1 MKSSYLLYFLI
12 SLVGLFSCN
21 KDKPTPIETPK
32 SYVEIT
38 VQPTY
43 NSSHLFL
50 DSVYVTTEGY
60 KIKFTDLKF
69 FGSTFKNGQ
78 NSLAQVGFFDFA
90 FSGNDFLKVE
100 QDVNLFS
107 DLQFIL
113 GVDSLI
119 NHNDPSTFPIDN
131 PLNIANAGTMH
142 WGWNPGYI
150 FISVE
155 GKADTL
161 QDGIENYDH
170 NFSFHVGTDNYLQTK
185 SFTAINWVKTASNT
199 HTFALQLDMF
209 DVICNAIDP
218 IDLRTEFLAHSS
230 SLQTAL
236 TLKFGKNF
244 KSALT
249 PY

>member
-1 MKSSYLLYFLI
+1 MKTSRFLFYLFL
-12 SLVGLFSCN
+12 LAGLFSCN

-43 NSSHLFL
+43 NSSNLFL

-69 FGSTFKNGQ
+69 FGTTLKNGQ

-90 FSGNDFLKVE
+90 LSGNNFLKVE

-107 DLQFIL
+107 DLQFFL

-119 NHNDPSTFPIDN
+119 NHNDPSTFSNDS
-131 PLNIANAGTMH
+131 PLNISNAGTMH

-170 NFSFHVGTDNYLQTK
+170 NFSFHVGTDDYLQTK
-185 SFTAINWVKTASNT
+185 TFSAINWVKTASNT
-199 HTFALQLDMF
+199 HTFALQLDLF

-218 IDLRTEFLAHSS
+218 IDLRNEFLAHSS

>member
-1 MKSSYLLYFLI
+1 MKKIYFLI
-12 SLVGLFSCN
+12 IFTGCFLLYSCN
-21 KDKPTPIETPK
+21 KDKPNPIETPK
-32 SYVEIT
+32 SFVEIT

-43 NSSHLFL
+43 NSSNLFL
-50 DSVYVTTEGY
+50 DSVYITTEGY

-69 FGSTFKNGQ
+69 FGTTLKNGS
-78 NSLAQVGFFDFA
+78 NNLAQVGFFDFA
-90 FSGNDFLKVE
+90 LSGNYFMKVE

-107 DLQFIL
+107 DLQMIL
-113 GVDSLI
+113 GVDSLL
-119 NHNDPSTFPIDN
+119 NHNDPSTFSNDS
-131 PLNIANAGTMH
+131 PLNISNAGTMH

-161 QDGIENYDH
+161 IDGIENYDH
-170 NFSFHVGTDNYLQTK
+170 NFSFHVGTDDYLQSK
-185 SFTAINWVKTASNT
+185 SFSAINWVKTTPNT
-199 HTFALQLDMF
+199 HTFALQLDLF
-209 DVICNAIDP
+209 DVICNAMTP

-230 SLQTAL
+230 SLQAAL

>member
-1 MKSSYLLYFLI
+1 MKTSHFLFYLFL
-12 SLVGLFSCN
+12 LAGLFSCN

-43 NSSHLFL
+43 NSSNLFL

-69 FGSTFKNGQ
+69 FGTTLKNGQ

-90 FSGNDFLKVE
+90 LSGNNFLKVE

-107 DLQFIL
+107 DLQFFL

-119 NHNDPSTFPIDN
+119 NHNDPSTFSDDS
-131 PLNIANAGTMH
+131 PLNISNAGTMH

-170 NFSFHVGTDNYLQTK
+170 NFSFHVGTDDYLQTK
-185 SFTAINWVKTASNT
+185 TFSAINWVKTASNT
-199 HTFALQLDMF
+199 HTFALQLDLF

-218 IDLRTEFLAHSS
+218 IDLRNEFLAHSS

>member
-1 MKSSYLLYFLI
+1 MKTSYFLFPLLLMAA
-12 SLVGLFSCN
+12 LVSCKKN
-21 KDKPTPIETPK
+21 KPTPIETPK

-43 NSSHLFL
+43 NSSNLFL

-69 FGSTFKNGQ
+69 FGTTLKNGQ

-90 FSGNDFLKVE
+90 LSGNYFLKVE

-119 NHNDPSTFPIDN
+119 NHNDPSTFSN
-131 PLNIANAGTMH
+131 ESPLNISNAGTMH

-161 QDGIENYDH
+161 QDCIENYDH
-170 NFSFHVGTDNYLQTK
+170 NFSFHVGTDDFLQTK

-199 HTFALQLDMF
+199 HTFALQLDLF
-209 DVICNAIDP
+209 DVICNGLDP

>member
-1 MKSSYLLYFLI
+1 MKTSRFLFYLFL
-12 SLVGLFSCN
+12 LAGLFSCN

-43 NSSHLFL
+43 NSSNLFL

-69 FGSTFKNGQ
+69 FGTTLKNGQ

-90 FSGNDFLKVE
+90 LSGNNFLKVE

-107 DLQFIL
+107 DLQFFL

-119 NHNDPSTFPIDN
+119 NHNDPSTFSNDS
-131 PLNIANAGTMH
+131 PLNISNAGTMH

-170 NFSFHVGTDNYLQTK
+170 NFSFHVGTDDYLQTK
-185 SFTAINWVKTASNT
+185 SFSAINWVKTASNT
-199 HTFALQLDMF
+199 HTFALQLDLF

-218 IDLRTEFLAHSS
+218 IDLRNEFLAHSS

>member
-1 MKSSYLLYFLI
+1 MKNYYFLF
-12 SLVGLFSCN
+12 SLLLSAALVSCK

-43 NSSHLFL
+43 NSSNLFL
-50 DSVYVTTEGY
+50 DSVYLTTEGY

-69 FGSTFKNGQ
+69 FGTTLKNGQ

-90 FSGNDFLKVE
+90 LSGNYFLKVE

-119 NHNDPSTFPIDN
+119 NHNDPSTFSNDS
-131 PLNIANAGTMH
+131 PLNISNAGTMH

-161 QDGIENYDH
+161 QDGIENYNH
-170 NFSFHVGTDNYLQTK
+170 NFSFHVGTDDYLQTK
-185 SFTAINWVKTASNT
+185 SFSAINWVKTASNT
-199 HTFALQLDMF
+199 HTFALQLDLF
-209 DVICNAIDP
+209 DVICNGLDP

-244 KSALT
+244 KSAIT

>member
-1 MKSSYLLYFLI
+1 LA
-12 SLVGLFSCN
+12 GLFSCN

-43 NSSHLFL
+43 NSSNLFL

-69 FGSTFKNGQ
+69 FGTTLKNGQ

-90 FSGNDFLKVE
+90 LSGNNFLKVE

-107 DLQFIL
+107 DLQFFL

-119 NHNDPSTFPIDN
+119 NHNDPSTFSNDS
-131 PLNIANAGTMH
+131 PLNISNAGTMH

-170 NFSFHVGTDNYLQTK
+170 NFSFHVGTDDYLQTK
-185 SFTAINWVKTASNT
+185 TFSAINWVKTASNT
-199 HTFALQLDMF
+199 HTFALQLDLF

-218 IDLRTEFLAHSS
+218 IDLRNEFLAHSS

>member
-1 MKSSYLLYFLI
+1 MKTYYILFHLLLMVAI
-12 SLVGLFSCN
+12 VSCK

-43 NSSHLFL
+43 NSSNLFL
-50 DSVYVTTEGY
+50 DSVYITTEGY

-69 FGSTFKNGQ
+69 FSTTLKNGQ
-78 NSLAQVGFFDFA
+78 NNLAQVGFFDFA
-90 FSGNDFLKVE
+90 LSANYFLKVE

-119 NHNDPSTFPIDN
+119 NHNDPSTFSNDS
-131 PLNIANAGTMH
+131 PLNISNAGTMH

-161 QDGIENYDH
+161 QDGIENYNH
-170 NFSFHVGTDNYLQTK
+170 NFSFHVGTDDYLQTK
-185 SFTAINWVKTASNT
+185 TFSAINWVKTASNT
-199 HTFALQLDMF
+199 HTFALQLDLF
-209 DVICNAIDP
+209 DVICNGLDP

>member
-1 MKSSYLLYFLI
+1 MKKIYFLI
-12 SLVGLFSCN
+12 IFTGCFFLYSCN
-21 KDKPTPIETPK
+21 KDKPNPIETPK
-32 SYVEIT
+32 SFVEIT

-43 NSSHLFL
+43 NSSNLFL
-50 DSVYVTTEGY
+50 DSVYITTEGY

-69 FGSTFKNGQ
+69 FGTTLKNGS
-78 NSLAQVGFFDFA
+78 NNLAQVGFFDFA
-90 FSGNDFLKVE
+90 LSGNYFMKVE

-107 DLQFIL
+107 DLQMIL
-113 GVDSLI
+113 GVDSLL
-119 NHNDPSTFPIDN
+119 NHNDTSTFSNDS
-131 PLNIANAGTMH
+131 PLNISNAGTMH

-155 GKADTL
+155 GKSDTL
-161 QDGIENYDH
+161 IDGIENYDH
-170 NFSFHVGTDNYLQTK
+170 NFSFHVGTDDYLQSK
-185 SFTAINWVKTASNT
+185 SFSAINWVKTTPNT
-199 HTFALQLDMF
+199 HTFALQLDLF
-209 DVICNAIDP
+209 DVICNAMTP

-230 SLQTAL
+230 SLQAAL

>member
-1 MKSSYLLYFLI
+1 
-12 SLVGLFSCN
+12 
-21 KDKPTPIETPK
+21 
-32 SYVEIT
+32 
-38 VQPTY
+38 
-43 NSSHLFL
+43 
-50 DSVYVTTEGY
+50 
-60 KIKFTDLKF
+60 
-69 FGSTFKNGQ
+69 
-78 NSLAQVGFFDFA
+78 
-90 FSGNDFLKVE
+90 VE

-199 HTFALQLDMF
+199 HTFALQLDLF

-244 KSALT
+244 KSAIT

>member
-1 MKSSYLLYFLI
+1 MAA
-12 SLVGLFSCN
+12 LVSCKKN
-21 KDKPTPIETPK
+21 KPTPIETPK

-43 NSSHLFL
+43 NSSNLFL

-69 FGSTFKNGQ
+69 FGTTLKNGQ

-90 FSGNDFLKVE
+90 LSGNKFLKVE

-119 NHNDPSTFPIDN
+119 NHNDPSTFSNDS
-131 PLNIANAGTMH
+131 PLNISNAGTMH

-170 NFSFHVGTDNYLQTK
+170 NFSFHVGTDDFLQTK

-199 HTFALQLDMF
+199 HTFALQLDLF
-209 DVICNAIDP
+209 DVICNGLDP

>member
-1 MKSSYLLYFLI
+1 MAA
-12 SLVGLFSCN
+12 LVSCKKN
-21 KDKPTPIETPK
+21 KPTPIETPK

-43 NSSHLFL
+43 NSSNLFL

-69 FGSTFKNGQ
+69 FGTTLKNGQ

-90 FSGNDFLKVE
+90 LSGNNFLKVE

-119 NHNDPSTFPIDN
+119 NHNDPSTFSN
-131 PLNIANAGTMH
+131 ESPLNISNAGTMH

-170 NFSFHVGTDNYLQTK
+170 NFSFHVGTDDFLQTK

-199 HTFALQLDMF
+199 HTFALQLDLF
-209 DVICNAIDP
+209 DVICNGLDP

>member
-1 MKSSYLLYFLI
+1 MKISCFLFYLFLLAG
-12 SLVGLFSCN
+12 LVSCK
-21 KDKPTPIETPK
+21 KDKPTPIETTK

-43 NSSHLFL
+43 NSSNLFL
-50 DSVYVTTEGY
+50 DSIYLTTEGY

-69 FGSTFKNGQ
+69 FGTTLKNGQ

-90 FSGNDFLKVE
+90 FSGNNFLKVE

-119 NHNDPSTFPIDN
+119 NHNDPSTFSNDS
-131 PLNIANAGTMH
+131 PLNISNAGTMH

-161 QDGIENYDH
+161 QDGIENYNH
-170 NFSFHVGTDNYLQTK
+170 NFSFHVGTDDYLQTK
-185 SFTAINWVKTASNT
+185 SFSAINWVKTASNT
-199 HTFALQLDMF
+199 HTFALQLDLF
-209 DVICNAIDP
+209 DVICNGLDP

>member
-1 MKSSYLLYFLI
+1 MKTSHFLFYLFL
-12 SLVGLFSCN
+12 LAGLFSCN

-43 NSSHLFL
+43 NSSNLFL

-69 FGSTFKNGQ
+69 FGTTLKNGQ

-90 FSGNDFLKVE
+90 LSGNNFLKVE

-107 DLQFIL
+107 DLQFFL

-119 NHNDPSTFPIDN
+119 NHNDPSTFSNDS
-131 PLNIANAGTMH
+131 PLNISNAGTMH

-170 NFSFHVGTDNYLQTK
+170 NFSFHVGTDDYLQTK
-185 SFTAINWVKTASNT
+185 TFSAINWVKTASNT
-199 HTFALQLDMF
+199 HTFALQLDLF

-218 IDLRTEFLAHSS
+218 IDLRNEFLAHSS

>member
-32 SYVEIT
+32 SYLEIT

-90 FSGNDFLKVE
+90 FSGNDLLKVE

-199 HTFALQLDMF
+199 HTFALQLDLF

-244 KSALT
+244 KSAIT

>member
-1 MKSSYLLYFLI
+1 MKTSYFLFF
-12 SLVGLFSCN
+12 LLLLAVLASCK

-43 NSSHLFL
+43 NSSNLFL

-69 FGSTFKNGQ
+69 FGTTLKNGQ

-90 FSGNDFLKVE
+90 LSGNYFLKVE

-119 NHNDPSTFPIDN
+119 NHNDPSTFSNDS
-131 PLNIANAGTMH
+131 PLNISNAGTMH

-170 NFSFHVGTDNYLQTK
+170 NFSFHVGTDDYLQTK
-185 SFTAINWVKTASNT
+185 TFSAINWVKTASNT
-199 HTFALQLDMF
+199 HTFALRLDLF
-209 DVICNAIDP
+209 DVICNGLDP
-218 IDLRTEFLAHSS
+218 IDLSTEFLAHSS

>member
-1 MKSSYLLYFLI
+1 MKTSRFLFYLFL
-12 SLVGLFSCN
+12 LAGLFSCN

-43 NSSHLFL
+43 NSSNLFL

-69 FGSTFKNGQ
+69 FGTTLKNGQ

-90 FSGNDFLKVE
+90 LSGNNFLKVE

-107 DLQFIL
+107 DLQFFL

-119 NHNDPSTFPIDN
+119 NHNDPSTFSDDS
-131 PLNIANAGTMH
+131 PLNISNAGTMH

-170 NFSFHVGTDNYLQTK
+170 NFSFHVGTDDYLQTK
-185 SFTAINWVKTASNT
+185 TFSAINWVKTASNT
-199 HTFALQLDMF
+199 HTFALQLDLF

-218 IDLRTEFLAHSS
+218 IDLRNEFLAHSS

>member
-1 MKSSYLLYFLI
+1 MKNIIFLGIIACCFLLC
-12 SLVGLFSCN
+12 SCN
-21 KDKPTPIETPK
+21 KNKPDPIETPK
-32 SYVEIT
+32 SFVELT

-43 NSSHLFL
+43 NASNLFL
-50 DSVYVTTEGY
+50 DSVYITTEGY

-69 FGSTFKNGQ
+69 FGTTLKNGS
-78 NSLAQVGFFDFA
+78 NNLAQVGFFDFA
-90 FSGNDFLKVE
+90 LSGNYFMKVE
-100 QDVNLFS
+100 KDVNLFS

-113 GVDSLI
+113 GVDSTL
-119 NHNDPSTFPIDN
+119 NHNDPSTFLNDS
-131 PLNIANAGTMH
+131 PLNISNAGTMH

-155 GKADTL
+155 GKVDTL
-161 QDGIENYDH
+161 VDGIENYDH
-170 NFSFHVGTDNYLQTK
+170 NFSFHVGTDEYLQSK
-185 SFTAINWVKTASNT
+185 SFSAINWVKTTPNT
-199 HTFALQLDMF
+199 HTFALQLDLF
-209 DVICNAIDP
+209 DVICNAMTP

-230 SLQTAL
+230 SLQAAL

>member
-1 MKSSYLLYFLI
+1 MKNYYFLF
-12 SLVGLFSCN
+12 SLLILLALVSCK
-21 KDKPTPIETPK
+21 KDKPTPVETPK

-43 NSSHLFL
+43 NSSNLFL
-50 DSVYVTTEGY
+50 DSVYLTTEGY

-69 FGSTFKNGQ
+69 FGTTLKNGQ

-90 FSGNDFLKVE
+90 LSGNYFLKAE

-119 NHNDPSTFPIDN
+119 NHNDPSTFSNDS
-131 PLNIANAGTMH
+131 PLNISNAGTMH

-161 QDGIENYDH
+161 QDGIENYNH
-170 NFSFHVGTDNYLQTK
+170 NFSFHVGTDDFLQTK
-185 SFTAINWVKTASNT
+185 SFSAINWVKTASNT
-199 HTFALQLDMF
+199 HTFALQLDLF
-209 DVICNAIDP
+209 DVICNGLDP

>member
-1 MKSSYLLYFLI
+1 MKTSRFLFYLFL
-12 SLVGLFSCN
+12 LAGFFSCN

-43 NSSHLFL
+43 NSSNLFL

-69 FGSTFKNGQ
+69 FGTTLKNGQ

-90 FSGNDFLKVE
+90 LSGNNFLKVE

-107 DLQFIL
+107 DLQFFL

-119 NHNDPSTFPIDN
+119 NHNDPSTFSDDS
-131 PLNIANAGTMH
+131 PLNISNAGTMH

-170 NFSFHVGTDNYLQTK
+170 NFSFHVGTDDYLQTK
-185 SFTAINWVKTASNT
+185 TFSAINWVKTASNT
-199 HTFALQLDMF
+199 HTFALQLDLF

-218 IDLRTEFLAHSS
+218 IDLRNEFLAHSS